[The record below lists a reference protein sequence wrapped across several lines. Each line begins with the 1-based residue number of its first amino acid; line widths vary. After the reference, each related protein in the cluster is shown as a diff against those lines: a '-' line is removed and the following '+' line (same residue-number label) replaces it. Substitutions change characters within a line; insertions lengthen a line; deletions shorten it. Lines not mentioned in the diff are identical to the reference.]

1 MKEAPTPEEMNKV
14 IANMKK
20 NHEQSKNHNGYW
32 MNCITS
38 YYISGVNPNDPKNF
52 DQYCRQDCNP
62 KDIQKFAQSLFKGAD
77 VVDLI
82 FKPKQ

>member
-20 NHEQSKNHNGYW
+20 NHETIQKPQQLLDELYYFLLYQWCESERSEKTS
-32 MNCITS
+32 ITL
-38 YYISGVNPNDPKNF
+38 VDKL
-52 DQYCRQDCNP
+52 QP